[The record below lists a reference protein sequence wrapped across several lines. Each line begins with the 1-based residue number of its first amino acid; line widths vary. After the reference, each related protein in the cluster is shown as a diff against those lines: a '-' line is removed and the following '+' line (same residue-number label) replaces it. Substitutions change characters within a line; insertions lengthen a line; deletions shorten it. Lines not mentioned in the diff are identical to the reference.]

1 MEISSWPS
9 NLLSEQAV
17 RSWIA
22 TNLPEV
28 VSVEGPTKIEQVKSW
43 GVAARFRVQ
52 FQTTAEQ
59 DVIFKASHSPI
70 YTYGPDVDQLLMRYC
85 PDQVPELLAWQAWPD
100 KAWMLY
106 RPFAAPHVS
115 AQLSIEALCQ
125 IAMTMAQIQIRIT
138 EAPLSAFTAL
148 PRTAV
153 TTLPTEFTVVMQDI
167 MDRQWQIWQDDEPW
181 LLTEF
186 HVPDDLMP
194 RLWAFTRQ
202 ITDWADELAAMHW
215 PDTIEHAD
223 LQADNA
229 ALADDGAMLIFDWE
243 EGSIGCPFFSLFR
256 LLFDARQLDIE
267 QGRSPAVYDGNY
279 SPGELAIR
287 QVYIETLPWRTLAE
301 RARAFDLAMCLAPFR
316 TIHNGMLFAAAQGR
330 IKGNPRECAMLSS
343 WAVQRWEAFGHGSKT

>member
-1 MEISSWPS
+1 MEIPSWPA
-9 NLLSEQAV
+9 NLLSVQAV

-22 TNLPEV
+22 TRLPEV

-52 FQTTAEQ
+52 FKATGEQ
-59 DVIFKASHSPI
+59 EVIFKASHSPL
-70 YTYGPDVDQLLMRYC
+70 YTYGPHVDQLLMHYC
-85 PDQVPELLAWQAWPD
+85 PDQVPELLGWQTWPD

-115 AQLSIEALCQ
+115 AHFSIAALCQ
-125 IAMTMAQIQIRIT
+125 IAKTMAQIQIRIA
-138 EAPLSAFTAL
+138 EAPLSAFTAI

-153 TTLPTEFTVVMQDI
+153 ATLPTEFAVVMQDI

-194 RLWAFTRQ
+194 RLWTFTGQ
-202 ITDWADELAAMHW
+202 VTDWAEELAALHW

-229 ALADDGAMLIFDWE
+229 ALAGDGSMLIFDWE

-267 QGRSPAVYDGNY
+267 QGRSPAIYAGNY

-287 QVYIETLPWRTLAE
+287 QVYIETIPWRTLAE

-316 TIHNGMLFAAAQGR
+316 TIYNTMLFATAQGR
-330 IKGNPRECAMLSS
+330 PQVVPSVCARLSS
-343 WAVQRWEAFGHGSKT
+343 WAVCRWETFVHGPKT